1 MNEPSHT
8 PLVYFLNQRHV
19 CSYSLKC
26 RHISV
31 ATTHTPLVLVL
42 ILVLVDKP
50 DSSKLLRQKK
60 KMSPVRSFEISNTGE
75 GLRSRCHQAS
85 FPEVKLAATHASLP
99 SPSCDARDVRSG
111 SELYTELLGVTMS
124 SWLTTSWFRLSGSE
138 SHFTSMPKPAE
149 NRKCQP

>member
-75 GLRSRCHQAS
+75 GLRSRSHQAS
-85 FPEVKLAATHASLP
+85 WQPLTLHCRRPPATPETSDPDPSYTQSFWAWLCLAGWPPAGLGCRGRRATSLACP
-99 SPSCDARDVRSG
+99 SLRRTGNV
-111 SELYTELLGVTMS
+111 
-124 SWLTTSWFRLSGSE
+124 
-138 SHFTSMPKPAE
+138 SHK
-149 NRKCQP
+149 N